1 MDRVAEHLLGG
12 DASERAMWMAV
23 LVRAA
28 ELVEERD
35 VRQARLVA
43 HALAGG

>member
-1 MDRVAEHLLGG
+1 MDRVAEHLLAG
-12 DASERAMWMAV
+12 DPVERALWTSV

-28 ELVEERD
+28 EFVHERD

>member
-1 MDRVAEHLLGG
+1 MDRVAERLLVG
-12 DASERAMWMAV
+12 DAAERSLWRAV
-23 LVRAA
+23 LARAV
-28 ELVEERD
+28 EFVEERD